1 MRVVESIF
9 LCTVAANLDSNHTA
23 LTVKSEEKV

>member
-1 MRVVESIF
+1 MWVVESIF
-9 LCTVAANLDSNHTA
+9 LCTVAAKVDSNHTT